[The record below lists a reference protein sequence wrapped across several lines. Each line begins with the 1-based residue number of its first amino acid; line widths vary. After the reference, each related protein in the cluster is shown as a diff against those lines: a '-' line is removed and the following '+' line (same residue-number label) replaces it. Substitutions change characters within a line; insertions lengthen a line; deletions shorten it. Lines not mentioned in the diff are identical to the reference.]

1 MQKKQMMKFDL
12 ANAAIELHEHF
23 FDAQESGSI
32 MQALISEIDWKQY
45 QIKIFGKTLDQ
56 PRLTAYYGE
65 GHPYYAYSNI
75 KLQPIPFTPILL
87 SIKNKIEA
95 LTLEKFNGVL
105 LNYYRNGDDSMGWHA
120 DDEKELG
127 TNPVIA
133 SLSFGAS
140 RNFQLQHSLDKSIS
154 KATIVLNDAS
164 LLIMQGETQHFWKHQ
179 IPKQKNK
186 GPRINLTFRK
196 IIY

>member
-1 MQKKQMMKFDL
+1 MIKFDL
-12 ANAAIELHEHF
+12 PEAAIELHEHF
-23 FDAQESGSI
+23 FNAQESASI
-32 MQALISEIDWKQY
+32 MQALITEIDWQQY

-65 GHPYYAYSNI
+65 DHPYYAYSNI

-87 SIKNKIEA
+87 SIKNKIET
-95 LTLEKFNGVL
+95 LTSHQFNGVL

-140 RNFQLQHSLDKSIS
+140 RNFQMHHRFQKSTAKQSIILD
-154 KATIVLNDAS
+154 DAS
-164 LLIMQGETQHFWKHQ
+164 LLVMQGETQHFWKHQ

>member
-1 MQKKQMMKFDL
+1 MMKFDL

-23 FDAQESGSI
+23 FNAQESASI
-32 MQALISEIDWKQY
+32 MQALITEIDWQQY

-56 PRLTAYYGE
+56 PRLTAYYGQD
-65 GHPYYAYSNI
+65 HPYYAYSNI

-87 SIKNKIEA
+87 SIKNKIET
-95 LTLEKFNGVL
+95 LTSHQFNGVL

-140 RNFQLQHSLDKSIS
+140 RNFQLHHRFQKSTPKQSI
-154 KATIVLNDAS
+154 ILNDAS
-164 LLIMQGETQHFWKHQ
+164 LLVMQGETQHFWKHQ

>member
-1 MQKKQMMKFDL
+1 
-12 ANAAIELHEHF
+12 
-23 FDAQESGSI
+23 

-56 PRLTAYYGE
+56 PRLTSYYGE
-65 GHPYYAYSNI
+65 DHPYYAYSNI

-164 LLIMQGETQHFWKHQ
+164 LLIMKGVTQHFWKHQ

>member
-1 MQKKQMMKFDL
+1 MMKFEL

-23 FDAQESGSI
+23 FNAQESASI
-32 MQALISEIDWKQY
+32 MQALITEIDWQQY

-56 PRLTAYYGE
+56 PRLTAYYGQD
-65 GHPYYAYSNI
+65 HPYYAYSNI

-87 SIKNKIEA
+87 SIKNKIET
-95 LTLEKFNGVL
+95 LTSHQFNGVL

-164 LLIMQGETQHFWKHQ
+164 LLIMKGVTQHFWKHQ

>member
-1 MQKKQMMKFDL
+1 MMKFDL

-23 FDAQESGSI
+23 FNAQESASI
-32 MQALISEIDWKQY
+32 MQALITEIDWQQY

-56 PRLTAYYGE
+56 PRITAYYGE
-65 GHPYYAYSNI
+65 DHPYYAYSNI

-87 SIKNKIEA
+87 SIKNKIET
-95 LTLEKFNGVL
+95 LTSHQFNGVL

-164 LLIMQGETQHFWKHQ
+164 LLIMKGVTQHFWKHQ

>member
-1 MQKKQMMKFDL
+1 MMKFDL

-23 FDAQESGSI
+23 FNAQESASI
-32 MQALISEIDWKQY
+32 MQALITEIDWQQY

-65 GHPYYAYSNI
+65 DHPYYAYSNI

-87 SIKNKIEA
+87 SIKNKIET
-95 LTLEKFNGVL
+95 LTSHQFNGVL

>member
-1 MQKKQMMKFDL
+1 MIKFDL
-12 ANAAIELHEHF
+12 PEATIELHEHF
-23 FDAQESGSI
+23 FDAQESASI
-32 MQALISEIDWKQY
+32 MQALITGIDWQQY

-65 GHPYYAYSNI
+65 DHPYYAYSNI

-87 SIKNKIEA
+87 SIKNKIET
-95 LTLEKFNGVL
+95 LTGHPFNGVL

-127 TNPVIA
+127 MNPVIA

-140 RNFQLQHSLDKSIS
+140 RNFQMHHRFQKSTAKQSI
-154 KATIVLNDAS
+154 ILNDAS
-164 LLIMQGETQHFWKHQ
+164 LLVMQGETQHFWKHQ

>member
-1 MQKKQMMKFDL
+1 MKFDL
-12 ANAAIELHEHF
+12 PDASIELHEHF
-23 FDAQESGSI
+23 FDAQESVI
-32 MQALISEIDWKQY
+32 LMQYLIAEIDWQQY
-45 QIKIFGKTLDQ
+45 QIKLFGKTLDQ

-65 GHPYYAYSNI
+65 DHLFYAYSNI
-75 KLQPIPFTPILL
+75 KLKPIPFTDTLL
-87 SIKNKIEA
+87 AIKNKIE
-95 LTLEKFNGVL
+95 TSTGHYFNGVL

-127 TNPVIA
+127 MNPVIA

-140 RNFQLQHSLDKSIS
+140 RNFQLQHRFQKSIPKQS
-154 KATIVLNDAS
+154 IALNDAS
-164 LLIMQGETQHFWKHQ
+164 LLVMQGETQHFWKHQ

-186 GPRINLTFRK
+186 GPRINLTFRQ

>member
-1 MQKKQMMKFDL
+1 MKFDL
-12 ANAAIELHEHF
+12 PDSAIELHEYF
-23 FDAQESGSI
+23 FDAQESESI

-65 GHPYYAYSNI
+65 DHPYYAYSNI

-164 LLIMQGETQHFWKHQ
+164 LLIMKGVTQHFWKHQ

>member
-1 MQKKQMMKFDL
+1 MIKFDL
-12 ANAAIELHEHF
+12 PEAAIELHEHF
-23 FDAQESGSI
+23 FNAQESASI
-32 MQALISEIDWKQY
+32 MQALITEIDWQQY

-65 GHPYYAYSNI
+65 DHPYYAYSNI

-87 SIKNKIEA
+87 SIKNKIET
-95 LTLEKFNGVL
+95 LTSYQFNGVL

-140 RNFQLQHSLDKSIS
+140 RTFQMHHRFQKSTAKQSI
-154 KATIVLNDAS
+154 ILNDAS
-164 LLIMQGETQHFWKHQ
+164 LLVMHGETQHFWKHQ

>member
-1 MQKKQMMKFDL
+1 MKFDL
-12 ANAAIELHEHF
+12 SDSAIELHEHF

-65 GHPYYAYSNI
+65 DHPYYAYSNI

-164 LLIMQGETQHFWKHQ
+164 LLIMKGVTQHFWKHQ

>member
-1 MQKKQMMKFDL
+1 MKFDL
-12 ANAAIELHEHF
+12 SDSEIELHEHF

-65 GHPYYAYSNI
+65 DHPYYAYSNI

-164 LLIMQGETQHFWKHQ
+164 LLIMKGVTQHFWKHQ

>member
-1 MQKKQMMKFDL
+1 MKFNLSD
-12 ANAAIELHEHF
+12 AAIELHEHF

-65 GHPYYAYSNI
+65 DHPYYAYSNI

-154 KATIVLNDAS
+154 KATLVLNDAS
-164 LLIMQGETQHFWKHQ
+164 LLIMKGVTQHFWKHQ

>member
-1 MQKKQMMKFDL
+1 MKFNLSDS
-12 ANAAIELHEHF
+12 AIELHEHF

-56 PRLTAYYGE
+56 PRLTAYYGG

-164 LLIMQGETQHFWKHQ
+164 LLIMKGETQHFWKHQ

>member
-1 MQKKQMMKFDL
+1 MMKFDL
-12 ANAAIELHEHF
+12 SDSAIELHEHF

-65 GHPYYAYSNI
+65 DHPYYAYSNI

-164 LLIMQGETQHFWKHQ
+164 LLIMKGVTQHFWKHQ

>member
-1 MQKKQMMKFDL
+1 MKFDL
-12 ANAAIELHEHF
+12 SDSEIELHEHF

-65 GHPYYAYSNI
+65 DHPYYAYSNI

-154 KATIVLNDAS
+154 KATLVLNDAS
-164 LLIMQGETQHFWKHQ
+164 LLIMKGVTQHFWKHQ

>member
-1 MQKKQMMKFDL
+1 MKFDL
-12 ANAAIELHEHF
+12 PNAEIELHELF
-23 FDAQESGSI
+23 FDVQESQSI
-32 MQALISEIDWKQY
+32 MQALITGINWQQY
-45 QIKIFGKTLDQ
+45 QIKMFGKTLNQ
-56 PRLTAYYGE
+56 PRLTAYYGQD
-65 GHPYYAYSNI
+65 HPYYAYSNL

-87 SIKNKIEA
+87 SIKNKIQV
-95 LTLEKFNGVL
+95 LIGHHFNGVL

-127 TNPVIA
+127 MNPVIA
-133 SLSFGAS
+133 SLSFGTS
-140 RNFQLQHSLDKSIS
+140 RNFQLQHSIDKSIS

-164 LLIMQGETQHFWKHQ
+164 LLIMKGETQHFWKHQ

-186 GPRINLTFRK
+186 GPRINLTFRQ

>member
-1 MQKKQMMKFDL
+1 MKFNLSDS
-12 ANAAIELHEHF
+12 AIELHEHF
-23 FDAQESGSI
+23 FDAQESVSI

-65 GHPYYAYSNI
+65 DHPYYAYSNI

-87 SIKNKIEA
+87 SIKNKIET
-95 LTLEKFNGVL
+95 LTSHQFNGVL

-164 LLIMQGETQHFWKHQ
+164 LLIMKGVTQHFWKHQ

-186 GPRINLTFRK
+186 GARINLTFRK